1 MSRFIAP
8 LTACAAALMLAAC
21 DAAGPTDPQAAPQP
35 RLGMAAQGAT
45 VDNGHYESPI
55 GGLLFFCG
63 GEQIIAS
70 GTFVANWHTT
80 VRPDGS
86 WMQSQHIKIEMSG
99 EGIVTGTKYL
109 GRGTDNTTIVYTLP
123 RDGVYSYR
131 SVHRMRNIVQGSA
144 DNYVFD
150 AHIRWTINA
159 AGEVTAEM
167 FKIESNCRG

>member
-8 LTACAAALMLAAC
+8 LTACAVLMLAAC
-21 DAAGPTDPQAAPQP
+21 DAGPTEPQAAPQP
-35 RLGMAAQGAT
+35 RLAMAAQGAT
-45 VDNGHYESPI
+45 VADGQYKSPF

-70 GTFVANWHTT
+70 GTFTANWHTT

-86 WMQSQHIKIEMSG
+86 WMQSQHIKIEMTG
-99 EGIVTGTKYL
+99 ESIVTGRKYI
-109 GRGTDNTTIVYTLP
+109 GRGIDNTTIVYTLP
-123 RDGVYSYR
+123 RDGVYAYR

-144 DNYVFD
+144 DNYMFD
-150 AHIRWTINA
+150 AHIKWTINA
-159 AGEVTAEM
+159 AGEVTAEL